1 MQAIILVGGEG
12 TRLRPLTTTTPKP
25 LLPIVEVAFL
35 ERQLDWLASYGIKD
49 VVLSLGYLPDAFFAH
64 FPNNRFGDVNL
75 RYVVEPSPLGTAGAI
90 RFAVDEL
97 GIQQRCV
104 VCNGDVLTSLNL
116 AEMENF
122 HVEHKAD
129 ATISL
134 TWVDDPSAFGVVDTS
149 SDGRVV
155 EFIEKPKREQA
166 STQWINSGTYILEPA
181 AFSAIPAGVPVS
193 IERETFPTLLAAAA
207 PLYALATK
215 GYWLDIGTPEK
226 YRQAHFDVLE
236 GAMGKPP
243 VMGAQEVELCCWQ
256 NGSALV
262 DPTAKVSPPSFL
274 GAEVGISARVVID
287 GSTIGTKSSL
297 GPDTQVVRSVL
308 HDQVTVGTS
317 VNISDS
323 IIGSG
328 AIIGDG
334 ASVIDDS
341 IIGAGAKIAPG
352 ATMKG
357 ARLAPG
363 SRAD

>member
-1 MQAIILVGGEG
+1 MQAIILAGGEG

-35 ERQLDWLASYGIKD
+35 ERQLGWLSSYGIKD
-49 VVLSLGYLPDAFFAH
+49 VVLSLGYFPDAFVNH

-75 RYVVEPSPLGTAGAI
+75 RYVVEHSPLGTAGAI

-97 GIQQRCV
+97 GIHQRCV

-122 HVEHKAD
+122 HVEHKAN

-149 SDGRVV
+149 SNGRVV
-155 EFIEKPKREQA
+155 KFIEKPKREQA
-166 STQWINSGTYILEPA
+166 PTQWVNSGTYILEPDV
-181 AFSAIPAGVPVS
+181 FSVIPAGVPVS
-193 IERETFPTLLAAAA
+193 IERETFPALLAAAA

-236 GAMGKPP
+236 GTMGKPP
-243 VMGAQEVELCCWQ
+243 LMSAQEVEPGCWQ
-256 NGSALV
+256 NGSVSV
-262 DPTAKVSPPSFL
+262 DPTAKVSPPAFL
-274 GAEVGISARVVID
+274 GAGVDISARVVID
-287 GSTIGTKSSL
+287 GSTIGTESSL
-297 GPDTQVVRSVL
+297 GPDTRVVRSVL
-308 HDQVTVGTS
+308 HDQVAVGAN

-328 AIIGDG
+328 AIIADG
-334 ASVIDDS
+334 ASVTDDS
-341 IIGAGAKIAPG
+341 IIGAGVEIAPG
-352 ATMKG
+352 TTLKG
-357 ARLAPG
+357 ARLAPS